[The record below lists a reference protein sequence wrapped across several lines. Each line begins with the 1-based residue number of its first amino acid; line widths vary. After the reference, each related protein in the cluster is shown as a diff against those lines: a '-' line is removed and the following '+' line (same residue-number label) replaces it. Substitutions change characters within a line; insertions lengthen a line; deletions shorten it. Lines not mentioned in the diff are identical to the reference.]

1 MKYEIKIESFE
12 GPLDLLLHLISV
24 HELDIYDIPI
34 TEVTNQYIDYLDQM
48 KELDL
53 DIASEF
59 IVMAATLIEIKSK
72 MLLPD
77 NTFEKDLM
85 NFVLDDPRAEL
96 VNKLVEYRLYRN
108 ASVYLKEKEDFR
120 FKSII
125 KDQENINHY
134 KQDGEEV
141 LEELDVE
148 VLKKAVAEVI
158 RKIKTIDKERMIF
171 FKSMKKDNYT
181 VRDKVRYIAGLFTE
195 TVKSLDFK
203 TLFSADTSKE
213 EVICTFLALLE
224 MLKLK
229 HVSIV
234 QEDNF
239 KDIIVYPKELPED
252 LAAIEY

>member
-34 TEVTNQYIDYLDQM
+34 TEVTNQYIEFLDQM

-53 DIASEF
+53 EIASEF

-77 NTFEKDLM
+77 NTFDKELL
-85 NFVLDDPRAEL
+85 NFELDDPRAEL

-108 ASVYLKEKEDFR
+108 ASVFLKDREDFR
-120 FKSII
+120 IEGI
-125 KDQENINHY
+125 VKDQENINQY
-134 KQDGEEV
+134 KQEEEET
-141 LEELDVE
+141 LEEIDVAI
-148 VLKKAVAEVI
+148 LKKAVAEVI
-158 RKIKTIDKERMIF
+158 RKIKTVDKERMLF
-171 FKSMKKDNYT
+171 FKSMKKDTYT
-181 VRDKVRYIAGLFTE
+181 VKDKISYIGSLFTDS
-195 TVKSLDFK
+195 VKKLNFNA
-203 TLFSADTSKE
+203 LFSQDTTKE

-229 HVSIV
+229 HVSIK
-234 QEDNF
+234 QEGSF
-239 KDIIVYPKELPED
+239 SEITVFPKELPVEEQPS
-252 LAAIEY
+252 A

>member
-34 TEVTNQYIDYLDQM
+34 TEVTNQYIAYLDQM

-53 DIASEF
+53 EIASEF

-77 NTFEKDLM
+77 NTFDQDLI
-85 NFVLDDPRAEL
+85 NFELDDPRAEL

-108 ASVYLKEKEDFR
+108 ASVYLKEQEDFR
-120 FKSII
+120 FESII
-125 KDQENINHY
+125 KDQENINQY
-134 KQDGEEV
+134 KQDEEEK
-141 LEELDVE
+141 LEEIDVE

-181 VRDKVRYIAGLFTE
+181 VKDKVRHIAGLFTE
-195 TVKSLDFK
+195 TVKSLNFK
-203 TLFSADTSKE
+203 TLFCDDTSKE

-229 HVSIV
+229 HVRIV

>member
-34 TEVTNQYIDYLDQM
+34 TEVTDQYIVYLDQM

-53 DIASEF
+53 EIASEF

-77 NTFEKDLM
+77 NTFDKDLL
-85 NFVLDDPRAEL
+85 NFELDDPRAEL

-108 ASVYLKEKEDFR
+108 ASVYLKDKEDFR
-120 FKSII
+120 IESIV
-125 KDQENINHY
+125 KDQENINQY
-134 KQDGEEV
+134 KQEDEAT
-141 LEELDVE
+141 LEEIDVE
-148 VLKKAVAEVI
+148 ILKKAVSEVI
-158 RKIKTIDKERMIF
+158 RKIKTFDKERMIF
-171 FKSMKKDNYT
+171 FKSMKKDTYT
-181 VRDKVRYIAGLFTE
+181 VQDKIKHIGGLFSE
-195 TVKSLDFK
+195 KVKSLNFS
-203 TLFSADTSKE
+203 TLFSEDTTKE

-229 HVSIV
+229 HVSIK
-234 QEDNF
+234 QASNF
-239 KDIIVYPKELPED
+239 SEILVFPKELPTE
-252 LAAIEY
+252 